1 MCVAAAVA
9 VVLGCAGSSTVRY
22 GDQVDVSKYPA
33 DIQSAY
39 RVFAVRCSRCHTL
52 ARPLNAR
59 ITDPDHW
66 VRYVTRM
73 RRNPSSGINPKDADI
88 ILSFLLYYTKELQA
102 AGRESGA
109 SAEPVIEAKPSLAAP
124 PSAVDAPPHVTPVPD
139 VNMPAS
145 EPSPDL
151 SNGTTDGRAP

>member
-1 MCVAAAVA
+1 MCMAVA
-9 VVLGCAGSSTVRY
+9 VAIVLGCAGSSSVRY

-52 ARPLNAR
+52 SRPLNAR

-102 AGRESGA
+102 GGSTSGA
-109 SAEPVIEAKPSLAAP
+109 APEPPA
-124 PSAVDAPPHVTPVPD
+124 PSAMDAPRVMPVPD
-139 VNMPAS
+139 LNMPAS

-151 SNGTTDGRAP
+151 SNDTTDGRAP

>member
-1 MCVAAAVA
+1 MCVAVAVA
-9 VVLGCAGSSTVRY
+9 IVLGCAGSSSVRY

-59 ITDPDHW
+59 ITDSEHW

-88 ILSFLLYYTKELQA
+88 ILSFLLYYTRELQA
-102 AGRESGA
+102 EGRGSGA
-109 SAEPVIEAKPSLAAP
+109 AAEPGTQAESTLAEP
-124 PSAVDAPPHVTPVPD
+124 QSAVDATPHVTPVPD
-139 VNMPAS
+139 VNMPVS

-151 SNGTTDGRAP
+151 SNDTTDGRAP